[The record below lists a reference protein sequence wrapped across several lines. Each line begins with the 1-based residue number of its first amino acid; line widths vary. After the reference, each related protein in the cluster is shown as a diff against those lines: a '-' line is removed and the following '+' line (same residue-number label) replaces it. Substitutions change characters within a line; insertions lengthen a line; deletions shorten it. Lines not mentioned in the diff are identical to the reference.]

1 MVGIELSSLD
11 ETLTHVADEHALK
24 PVHSFDAVGRM
35 GDKVRKYML
44 GMYESLDVE
53 KHASDLPHQ
62 AFRNLTQE
70 ELAKVIVSSTHLF
83 PTKERD
89 RHDEQPVQLVVR
101 KIRNSM
107 WKWGSSHGDWN
118 QLVDTYDGIRSF
130 DLAVPGFEVT
140 LDCTTWLHGRGGSI
154 HARVWLDGTFA
165 FLVHWKGEH
174 VMTIGFSVTDDRR
187 LLIQQVQNV
196 NRHGNRWMFRLP
208 ANRIEHIVSR
218 FAAAFPLHTLHI
230 ADGAETADVYLEEYC
245 KARETV
251 EGRIADYRHRLATLK
266 LCDEERRS
274 LRKYLDENVEHECE
288 LTVKIGHLSE
298 ERRRLKDLYAG
309 TGRFARGPA
318 YKVNAI
324 QHYALAA

>member
-1 MVGIELSSLD
+1 MIGIELSSLN
-11 ETLTHVADEHALK
+11 ETLTPVAEEHALK
-24 PVHSFDAVGRM
+24 PVRSFDALGRM
-35 GDKVRKYML
+35 GDKVRRYML
-44 GMYESLDVE
+44 AMHSSENLE
-53 KHASDLPHQ
+53 QHASDLPHQ
-62 AFRNLTQE
+62 AFRNLTQD
-70 ELAKVIVSSTHLF
+70 ELAKVIVSSNNLF
-83 PTKERD
+83 LTKERD
-89 RHDEQPVQLVVR
+89 RYDEQPVQLVVR

-118 QLVDTYDGIRSF
+118 QLVDTYEGIRSF
-130 DLAVPGFEVT
+130 DLDVPGFEVT

-165 FLVHWKGEH
+165 YLVHWKGEH

-208 ANRIEHIVSR
+208 ANRVEHILTR
-218 FAAAFPLHTLHI
+218 FAAAFPRHNLHI

-251 EGRIADYRHRLATLK
+251 QKGIADYRNRLARFK
-266 LCDEERRS
+266 LTADERAS
-274 LRKYLDENVEHECE
+274 LNKYLNQKVEHECE

-309 TGRFARGPA
+309 TGRFARGA
-318 YKVNAI
+318 VYKVNAI
-324 QHYALAA
+324 RHYALAA